1 MRSGFVLEKPV
12 LPPNFR
18 STRSHSIKRD
28 ATPLLY
34 SSKMAQAML
43 THDETRKRLIYS
55 TGMDKSILKELQEH
69 KNCPF
74 CSKTLK
80 RFTSRKNNLE
90 YFGCGESCPFFTKAS
105 QLPEYVQILARVVRD
120 CYKKFPAICEHLR
133 VATMYLSKSEN
144 NYNRPFFS
152 CKLQG
157 DEKCKFFQWADEPP
171 RENTTNLQNEHRTLF
186 GSFFKEPLF
195 ITEPVVEVV
204 AEAPKKRKRRNAP
217 KVINKTEKDHP
228 VEELP
233 REEWLIDCDCTH
245 PEAKARM
252 KELNEQ
258 LRSQPEFQERMEKLH
273 EQRMEKLNEH

>member
-120 CYKKFPAICEHLR
+120 CYKKFPAI
-133 VATMYLSKSEN
+133 
-144 NYNRPFFS
+144 
-152 CKLQG
+152 
-157 DEKCKFFQWADEPP
+157 
-171 RENTTNLQNEHRTLF
+171 
-186 GSFFKEPLF
+186 
-195 ITEPVVEVV
+195 
-204 AEAPKKRKRRNAP
+204 
-217 KVINKTEKDHP
+217 
-228 VEELP
+228 
-233 REEWLIDCDCTH
+233 
-245 PEAKARM
+245 
-252 KELNEQ
+252 
-258 LRSQPEFQERMEKLH
+258 
-273 EQRMEKLNEH
+273 

>member
-12 LPPNFR
+12 LPPIFR

-55 TGMDKSILKELQEH
+55 TGVDKSILKELQEH

-90 YFGCGESCPFFTKAS
+90 YFVCGESCPFFTKAS

-120 CYKKFPAICEHLR
+120 CYKKFHPFVSISVSPPCTCPNPRTTTTGHSSLANCKE
-133 VATMYLSKSEN
+133 TKSASSSN
-144 NYNRPFFS
+144 GLTNP
-152 CKLQG
+152 QG
-157 DEKCKFFQWADEPP
+157 K
-171 RENTTNLQNEHRTLF
+171 
-186 GSFFKEPLF
+186 
-195 ITEPVVEVV
+195 
-204 AEAPKKRKRRNAP
+204 
-217 KVINKTEKDHP
+217 
-228 VEELP
+228 
-233 REEWLIDCDCTH
+233 
-245 PEAKARM
+245 
-252 KELNEQ
+252 
-258 LRSQPEFQERMEKLH
+258 SQPICKMSIAHSLVHSSKNRSSSQNLWWK
-273 EQRMEKLNEH
+273 